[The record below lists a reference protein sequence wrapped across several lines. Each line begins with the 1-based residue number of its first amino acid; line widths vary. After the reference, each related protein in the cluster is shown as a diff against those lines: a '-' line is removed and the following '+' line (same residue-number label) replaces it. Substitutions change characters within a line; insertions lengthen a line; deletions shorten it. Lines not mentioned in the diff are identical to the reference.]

1 MGVVYL
7 TRDPLL
13 DRQVAVKVVTPSRLT
28 PESEERFRR
37 EARLVA
43 KMDHPAIVP
52 VHDVGEE
59 DQSLFLVMPFVEG
72 TNLRTLMDQNSLKLG
87 DLIEIG
93 IQTAAGVRVLSYG
106 IENDNADFFGN
117 QSIVAQPEMDRIRSR
132 CFENVVSHVIQ
143 VNRISFCHFAVRMF
157 A

>member
-1 MGVVYL
+1 MSLIGRKLLEHYEILRELGRGGMGVVYL
-7 TRDPLL
+7 ARDPLL

-59 DQSLFLVMPFVEG
+59 NQSLFLVMPFVEG
-72 TNLRTLMDQNSLKLG
+72 ANLRTLMDQNSL
-87 DLIEIG
+87 
-93 IQTAAGVRVLSYG
+93 
-106 IENDNADFFGN
+106 
-117 QSIVAQPEMDRIRSR
+117 
-132 CFENVVSHVIQ
+132 
-143 VNRISFCHFAVRMF
+143 
-157 A
+157 